1 MGISHK
7 LLGPCRRSQSLH
19 NWPLW
24 NGPLIPQQEL
34 VVDPRSHKNC
44 SHIDLFVKWM
54 DTSSKS
60 GHYYSHGLR
69 HLQNLRLTFA
79 YMPTL
84 LDYPGVSQIRHRS
97 PALPY
102 GSPNLPD
109 KIIFWAFVCLSLWF
123 SPLLAQNLNFS
134 YLQYNFWGILH
145 VFSHWERV
153 FLASKRWLTQ

>member
-7 LLGPCRRSQSLH
+7 LLGPCRHSQSLH

-44 SHIDLFVKWM
+44 LHIDLYYLWSGWTPLLKV
-54 DTSSKS
+54 DTN
-60 GHYYSHGLR
+60 YSHGLR

-84 LDYPGVSQIRHRS
+84 PDYPGVSQIRHRS

-102 GSPNLPD
+102 RSPNLPD
-109 KIIFWAFVCLSLWF
+109 KIIFWAFVCLSLSF
-123 SPLLAQNLNFS
+123 SPLLAQNLNKFS
-134 YLQYNFWGILH
+134 YLQYDFWGI
-145 VFSHWERV
+145 FARI
-153 FLASKRWLTQ
+153 